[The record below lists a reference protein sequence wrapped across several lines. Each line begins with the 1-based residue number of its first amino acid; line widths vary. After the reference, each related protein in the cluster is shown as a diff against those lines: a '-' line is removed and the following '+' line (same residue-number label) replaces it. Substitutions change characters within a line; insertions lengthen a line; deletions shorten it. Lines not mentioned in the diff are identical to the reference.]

1 MLRSSSPPESLKL
14 AHLNQLALIG
24 KPRFTL
30 GKKMRRGL
38 HRRAGRANAGQIG
51 RVELSMGQVPGI
63 FDVSGRVALVTGG
76 SSGLGLQIVRAL
88 VRAGAKV
95 ISAARTHDMTI
106 VDDVMALAA
115 PENTPQF
122 VYADVTSQSDIE
134 RAFDSAEAA
143 HGLVTILFNNA
154 GVTEKKRA
162 SEIDRESWREIMA
175 VNVDGQFFVAQEAA
189 RRMMAAKSGGSII
202 NTTSILAESL
212 LRGTAAYAT
221 SKAAVA
227 QMTRAL
233 ALEWAAHG
241 IRVNAIAP
249 GWFPTRMNQEFLDS
263 PGGDFIRGQNPMR
276 RFGEAGD
283 LDGVVLLLASDA
295 SRYMTGSVLTVDGG
309 HSLIS

>member
-1 MLRSSSPPESLKL
+1 
-14 AHLNQLALIG
+14 
-24 KPRFTL
+24 
-30 GKKMRRGL
+30 
-38 HRRAGRANAGQIG
+38 
-51 RVELSMGQVPGI
+51 MGQTPAL
-63 FDVSGRVALVTGG
+63 FDISGRVVLVTGG
-76 SSGLGLQIVRAL
+76 SSGLGLQMVRTL

-95 ISAARTHDMTI
+95 VSVARTHDVLI
-106 VDDVMALAA
+106 NNEVSALAG
-115 PENTPQF
+115 PQTQPLF
-122 VYADVTSQSDIE
+122 VKADVTNQSDIE
-134 RAFDSAEAA
+134 RAFSAAEAA

-189 RRMMAAKSGGSII
+189 RRIIAAKSGGSII

-233 ALEWAAHG
+233 ALEWAAHQ

-249 GWFPTRMNQEFLDS
+249 GWFPTRMNEEFLNS
-263 PGGDFIRGQNPMR
+263 PAGGFVRGQNPMH
-276 RFGEAGD
+276 RFGEPGD

-309 HSLIS
+309 HSLVS